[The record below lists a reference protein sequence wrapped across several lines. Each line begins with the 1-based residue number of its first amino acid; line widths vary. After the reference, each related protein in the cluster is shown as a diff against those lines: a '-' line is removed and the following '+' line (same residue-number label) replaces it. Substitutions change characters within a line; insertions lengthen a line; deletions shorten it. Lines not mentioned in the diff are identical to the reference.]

1 MRLEGKK
8 ALVTGT
14 AQGLGKEMALAL
26 AVEGCNVAGFDLR
39 AEQLMETTAEIKA
52 LGQEAIGVKVDLRDF
67 EAVQTA
73 VSRVH
78 KAWGSIDFLINNAGK
93 GQRQGFTDVTPE
105 VWHYM
110 MDVNLNSVF
119 NVCHAVVPI
128 MIEQGHGRIITIS
141 SIAALRGGRILGKSA
156 YAAAKGGVIGFTKSL
171 AYELAPHNITVNNI
185 APGVHNTPRRANDSE
200 AERKLIMD
208 NIPMKALG
216 EPADLA
222 QTVVFFCLPSSSYIT
237 GVVLA
242 QDGGH
247 SI

>member
-1 MRLEGKK
+1 
-8 ALVTGT
+8 
-14 AQGLGKEMALAL
+14 
-26 AVEGCNVAGFDLR
+26 
-39 AEQLMETTAEIKA
+39 
-52 LGQEAIGVKVDLRDF
+52 
-67 EAVQTA
+67 
-73 VSRVH
+73 
-78 KAWGSIDFLINNAGK
+78 
-93 GQRQGFTDVTPE
+93 
-105 VWHYM
+105 M

-128 MIEQGHGRIITIS
+128 MIDQTHGRIVTIS

-208 NIPMKALG
+208 NIPMKELG

-222 QTVVFFCLPSSSYIT
+222 QTVVFLCLPSSSYIT

>member
-1 MRLEGKK
+1 MRLAGKK
-8 ALVTGT
+8 ALITGT

-26 AVEGCNVAGFDLR
+26 AREGCDVAGFDVR
-39 AEQLMETTAEIKA
+39 ADQLAATTAELQA
-52 LGQEAIGVKVDLRDF
+52 LGVNALGMEVDICDF

-73 VSRVH
+73 VSELNA
-78 KAWGSIDFLINNAGK
+78 AWGNIDFLINNAGK

-105 VWHYM
+105 VWQYM

-119 NVCHAVVPI
+119 NLCSAVVPQ
-128 MIEQGHGRIITIS
+128 MIDQGHGRIVTIS

-185 APGVHNTPRRANDSE
+185 APGVHNTPRRANDSA

-208 NIPMKALG
+208 NIPMKVLG
-216 EPADLA
+216 EPADIA

>member
-8 ALVTGT
+8 ALITGT
-14 AQGLGKEMALAL
+14 AQGLGKEMALAF
-26 AVEGCNVAGFDLR
+26 ACEGCAVAGFDLR
-39 AEQLMETTAEIKA
+39 VEQLAETTDEVQA
-52 LGQEAIGVKVDLRDF
+52 LGVEAIGLEVDVRDF
-67 EAVQTA
+67 EATQTA
-73 VSRVH
+73 VSQVVET
-78 KAWGSIDFLINNAGK
+78 WGNIDFLINNAGK
-93 GQRQGFTDVTPE
+93 GQRQGFTEVTPE
-105 VWHYM
+105 IWHYM

-119 NVCHAVVPI
+119 NMCHAVVPG

-185 APGVHNTPRRANDSE
+185 APGVHNTPRRAKDNE

-208 NIPMKALG
+208 NIPMKVLG

-222 QTVVFFCLPSSSYIT
+222 QTVVFFCLPSSGYIT

>member
-1 MRLEGKK
+1 MRLDGKK
-8 ALVTGT
+8 ALITGT

-26 AVEGCNVAGFDLR
+26 AAEGCDIAGFDVR
-39 AEQLMETTAEIKA
+39 AEQLAETTAELKA
-52 LGQEAIGVKVDLRDF
+52 MGREAIGSVVDLRDF
-67 EAVQTA
+67 EAVQEA
-73 VSRVH
+73 VAQVH
-78 KAWGSIDFLINNAGK
+78 QAWGGIDFLVNNAGK

-105 VWHYM
+105 VWHHM

-200 AERKLIMD
+200 VERKLIMD
-208 NIPMKALG
+208 NIPMKVLG

-222 QTVVFFCLPSSSYIT
+222 QTVLFFCLPSSGYIT

>member
-1 MRLEGKK
+1 MWL
-8 ALVTGT
+8 
-14 AQGLGKEMALAL
+14 
-26 AVEGCNVAGFDLR
+26 GFDVR
-39 AEQLMETTAEIKA
+39 ADQLAATTAELQALGVKA
-52 LGQEAIGVKVDLRDF
+52 LGMEVDIRDYA
-67 EAVQTA
+67 AVQTA
-73 VSRVH
+73 VSELNA
-78 KAWGSIDFLINNAGK
+78 AWGKIDFLINNAGK

-105 VWHYM
+105 VWQYM
-110 MDVNLNSVF
+110 LDVNLNSVF
-119 NVCHAVVPI
+119 NLCSAVVPQ
-128 MIEQGHGRIITIS
+128 MIEQGHGRIVTIS

-171 AYELAPHNITVNNI
+171 AYELAPHHITVNNI
-185 APGVHNTPRRANDSE
+185 APGVHNTPRRANDSA

-208 NIPMKALG
+208 NIPMKVLG
-216 EPADLA
+216 EPADIA

>member
-8 ALVTGT
+8 ALITGT

-26 AVEGCNVAGFDLR
+26 AAEGCKVAGFDVR
-39 AEQLMETTAEIKA
+39 RDQLEETTAELRA
-52 LGQEAIGVKVDLRDF
+52 LGRQAIGLEVELRDF
-67 EAVQTA
+67 DAVQAA
-73 VSRVH
+73 VAEVH
-78 KAWGSIDFLINNAGK
+78 QAMGGIDFLVNNAGK
-93 GQRQGFTDVTPE
+93 GQRQSFSDVTPE

-128 MIEQGHGRIITIS
+128 MLEQGHGRIITIS

-171 AYELAPHNITVNNI
+171 AFELAPHNITVNNI
-185 APGVHNTPRRANDSE
+185 APGVHSTPRRANDSE
-200 AERKLIMD
+200 AESKLIMD
-208 NIPMKALG
+208 NIPMKRLG

-222 QTVVFFCLPSSSYIT
+222 QTVVFLCLPSSGYIT
-237 GVVLA
+237 GVVLP